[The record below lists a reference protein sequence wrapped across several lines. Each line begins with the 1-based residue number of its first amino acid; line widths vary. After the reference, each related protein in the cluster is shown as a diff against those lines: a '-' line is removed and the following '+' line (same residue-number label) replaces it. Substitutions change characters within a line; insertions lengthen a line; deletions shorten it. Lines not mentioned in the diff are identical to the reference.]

1 VPDGGGHRQEA
12 LGDAGA
18 DAFDAGG
25 AVQFEVEL
33 AFQRVV
39 DRLDEL
45 PDWFE

>member
-1 VPDGGGHRQEA
+1 VPDRRGQGEQA

-18 DAFDAGG
+18 DAVDAAS

-33 AFQRVV
+33 AFEDVV

-45 PDWFE
+45 ADRLE